1 MLTLSGTHA
10 NLASPANKGIFLT
23 EEAALD
29 AVVARLVAALDP
41 YAIWLFGSRA
51 RGDAKPGSDF
61 DLLVVAKPDGCF
73 GSNDY
78 RKVLRPVHDTW
89 VGCDVIP
96 CSKADFDEAA
106 SLHTSFVAS
115 VMREGKLLYGGGA

>member
-1 MLTLSGTHA
+1 VLTQDIASA
-10 NLASPANKGIFLT
+10 NMASPANKGIFSSA
-23 EEAALD
+23 EAALD
-29 AVVARLVAALDP
+29 AVVSRLVDALDP
-41 YAIWLFGSRA
+41 FAIWLFGSRA

-61 DLLVVAKPDGCF
+61 DLLVVAKPDGGF

-78 RKVLRPVHDTW
+78 RKVLRPVHETW

-115 VMREGKLLYGGGA
+115 VIREGKLLYGGGA